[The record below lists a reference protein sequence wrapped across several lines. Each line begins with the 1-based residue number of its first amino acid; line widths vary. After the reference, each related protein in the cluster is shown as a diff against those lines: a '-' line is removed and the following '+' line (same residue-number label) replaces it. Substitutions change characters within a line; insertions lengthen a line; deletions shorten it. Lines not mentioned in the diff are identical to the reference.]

1 MTIVTFGSDDAI
13 YGSGV
18 YREAVYGEFGPT
30 LVPNSVFASTSVGAF
45 NVSGDS
51 NLTTVG
57 VEGSSFGGV
66 VEANITEL
74 IGQEGGPE
82 AAQGFAGS
90 LQVNVSEN
98 LSSTF
103 ANTFTGNLSVSAN
116 SNLTLPGTV
125 SNSLLGNVQN
135 SAGASFEPTTQELSS
150 GLGTVII
157 RATVGLTGQTLSSFV
172 GNLRPNVTEF
182 VLGLSINSSV
192 GFVKTEAIANQN
204 LNTLTLVAES
214 GNTEETSTRF
224 DFGAVKNLYDRRR
237 TVVLPRV
244 A

>member
-1 MTIVTFGSDDAI
+1 MTTVTFGSEDAV

-18 YREAVYGEFGPT
+18 YGEAVYGEFGPT
-30 LVPNSVFASTSVGAF
+30 LIPNSVTASTSVGAF
-45 NVSGDS
+45 NVSGNS
-51 NLTTVG
+51 NLTAEG

-66 VEANITEL
+66 AEANITEL

-103 ANTFTGNLSVSAN
+103 ANTFTGDVSVSAN
-116 SNLTLPGTV
+116 SNLSLSGTV
-125 SNSLLGNVQN
+125 SSSFLGNVQN
-135 SAGASFEPTTQELSS
+135 SAGAFVEPTTQELSS
-150 GLGTVII
+150 DLGTVII
-157 RATVGLTGQTLSSFV
+157 RATVGLTGQTLSSSV
-172 GNLRPNVTEF
+172 GNLRPNVTEL
-182 VLGLSINSSV
+182 VLGLNTNSSV
-192 GFVKTEAIANQN
+192 GSVETEAKANQS
-204 LNTLTLVAES
+204 LSTLTLVAES
-214 GNTEETSTRF
+214 GNTEETSTQF
-224 DFGAVKNLYDRRR
+224 DFDAVKNLYDRQR